1 MSLCAIIYVAPI
13 FSVMG
18 VISAALGGWWGQ
30 IYLRAQLP
38 VKREMSNTRAP
49 IIGHLS
55 ATLAG
60 LGQSCHRPPWHSLD
74 AHLSTYSYDP
84 GVWRA
89 RALH

>member
-55 ATLAG
+55 ATLTG
-60 LGQSCHRPPWHSLD
+60 LGQSCHRPF
-74 AHLSTYSYDP
+74 
-84 GVWRA
+84 
-89 RALH
+89 